1 MTSIEM
7 RSRRSAFFIVE
18 RRSPLTLTLSR
29 LPLTLRDAGL
39 YITRPEKHEDFLQRR
54 RIANIFLPAIKIFSL
69 SSPLRI
75 FLSFNSAIISSCLGK
90 FFWNAISSKNMRV
103 VSSRRVGFA
112 ISFIRVTWDPPSR
125 TNREAR
131 ALEANR
137 DVKNVAWQLGFRV
150 PCATL
155 GVMASLQRILRP

>member
-75 FLSFNSAIISSCLGK
+75 LYLLIPRTSHRISGNFLKCDIEQEKICAWFRAVVSVLQLVLFASREIRPRGLTAKREL
-90 FFWNAISSKNMRV
+90 SKRV
-103 VSSRRVGFA
+103 V
-112 ISFIRVTWDPPSR
+112 T
-125 TNREAR
+125 
-131 ALEANR
+131 
-137 DVKNVAWQLGFRV
+137 
-150 PCATL
+150 
-155 GVMASLQRILRP
+155 